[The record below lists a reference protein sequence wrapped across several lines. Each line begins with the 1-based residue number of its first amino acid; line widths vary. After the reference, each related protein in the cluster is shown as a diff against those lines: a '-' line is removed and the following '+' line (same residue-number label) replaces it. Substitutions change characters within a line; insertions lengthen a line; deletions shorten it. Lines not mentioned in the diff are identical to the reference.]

1 LGSSF
6 FRPWSFFTII
16 GLGLRLLQ
24 NKQKSQA
31 HGPSPKLRPFGL
43 GLLVYIEKARAR
55 LVEYFSDVNAERE
68 EKRNEDNSY
77 MYVEVENI
85 EI

>member
-1 LGSSF
+1 LGSGSGF
-6 FRPWSFFTII
+6 YKISKKVRPM
-16 GLGLRLLQ
+16 GPAQ
-24 NKQKSQA
+24 NS
-31 HGPSPKLRPFGL
+31 GPFGL

-77 MYVEVENI
+77 MYVEAENI